1 MKTPFLSRRQS
12 GATLL
17 EVLVTVLILSFGM
30 LALGGMMAYAIQLPK
45 MSGNRATA
53 MMLAASHVERMRA
66 NVAGFRAGNYSQA
79 ENYEATVAPVAECA
93 FPNCTA
99 SGLANY
105 DKYQTTAELRRTLAG
120 SDSLES
126 AGFQVTCPGGP
137 TICTAAEGDLWVL
150 WQEPSTF
157 AGLDGAANDECPT
170 GLSAV
175 VQPRCIH
182 IKFRL

>member
-1 MKTPFLSRRQS
+1 MKRLPRSRQS

-66 NVAGFRAGNYSQA
+66 NTAAFTAGKYISSS
-79 ENYEATVAPVAECA
+79 NYENAVTVVTECSYPSCSAEDIAT
-93 FPNCTA
+93 
-99 SGLANY
+99 Y
-105 DKYQTTAELRRTLAG
+105 DTYQTTAELRRNLAG
-120 SDSLES
+120 SDSLNT
-126 AGFQVTCPGGP
+126 AGLRVSCPGSG
-137 TICTAAEGDLWVL
+137 TVCSATEGDLWVL
-150 WQEPSTF
+150 WAEPSTF
-157 AGLDGAANDECPT
+157 AGISGTGNDECPT
-170 GLSAV
+170 SAV
-175 VQPRCIH
+175 AYTNQPRCIH